1 MLLTKGIGA
10 WFMLLTKGE
19 KIFFSSAL
27 LTFGTCVCE
36 ISFLQFHPQ
45 KIKTGGRASLVGG
58 LEVVR

>member
-1 MLLTKGIGA
+1 
-10 WFMLLTKGE
+10 MLLTKGE